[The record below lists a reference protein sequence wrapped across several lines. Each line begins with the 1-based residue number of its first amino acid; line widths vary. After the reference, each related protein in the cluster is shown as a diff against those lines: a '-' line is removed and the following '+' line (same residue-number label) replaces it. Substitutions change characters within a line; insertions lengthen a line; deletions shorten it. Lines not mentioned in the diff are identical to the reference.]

1 MPSPLP
7 TSGYSKEPTA
17 VGRSHYEKDL
27 TFVAETV
34 DAGSDLDL
42 NPGELT
48 FEEGLSLVQLCFQES
63 I

>member
-34 DAGSDLDL
+34 DAGSDSEI

-48 FEEGLSLVQLCFQES
+48 FEEGPSLVWFCF
-63 I
+63 